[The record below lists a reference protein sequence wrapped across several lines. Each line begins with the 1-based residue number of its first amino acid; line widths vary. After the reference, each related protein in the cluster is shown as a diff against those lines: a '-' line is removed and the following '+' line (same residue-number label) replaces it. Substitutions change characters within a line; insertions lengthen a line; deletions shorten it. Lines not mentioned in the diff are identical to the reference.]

1 MDGLVVLILAA
12 AASAIIIRL
21 MIALAPRVGLV
32 DHPGEHKQHEHVTP
46 FVGGFGVVAAL
57 LVAVAA
63 LFFYYPAQGTAW
75 LSLLVCGLVM
85 FLVGLADDRWKLSFR
100 IRLVV
105 QAALAFLMVYG
116 GGVSLTSLGDLV
128 FTGDVSLGALAVPFT
143 VFATIG
149 GINAQNMV
157 DGIDGLAGT
166 IAAGTLVLVAVI
178 TGLSGSGATHLL
190 AMATLGGVLGF
201 LWFNLRF
208 GTQHRA
214 RTFMGD
220 NGSMMLGFI
229 VVWLL
234 ITLTQDTGAVGNGR
248 VEGAGQG
255 ALISPVAALWLFAI
269 PLVDTLSVML
279 RRVWLG
285 QSPFTPDRNHL
296 HHLLQRA
303 GFRVENVVT
312 TIGLLHFGLGSVGV
326 LALQWGA
333 SEGLMFFAFLCVFAA
348 YLGITARPWRFV
360 PALRAIHRRL
370 NLTPAGNCG
379 VFFGNCKLEHVEQI
393 NALVAPQLGEK
404 TAFRTRLYEQTNP
417 DGTPGLRYA
426 VVEILLDD
434 EAAPLSQQV
443 DYLRLI
449 RKAMHPHNGV
459 YIRSYVHRD
468 PFNDRRAKP
477 SMGDERFEKR
487 SRDRRK
493 QKRILLEE
501 SFSYVERGR
510 ILDQD
515 VDLKAAHTQ
524 APDSATGKRSSA
536 PETLIT
542 KP

>member
-1 MDGLVVLILAA
+1 MEGLIVLILAA
-12 AASAIIIRL
+12 ALSAIVIRL

-57 LVAVAA
+57 LVAVVA
-63 LFFYYPAQGTAW
+63 LFVYYPAQSTAW
-75 LSLLVCGLVM
+75 LSLLVCSVVM
-85 FLVGLADDRWKLSFR
+85 FLVGLADDRWKLSFK
-100 IRLVV
+100 IRLLV
-105 QAALAFLMVYG
+105 QAALAVLMVYG

-128 FTGDVSLGALAVPFT
+128 FTGNISLGVLAVPFT

-166 IAAGTLVLVAVI
+166 VAAGTLVLVALI
-178 TGLSGSGATHLL
+178 TGIAGSSATHVL
-190 AMATLGGVLGF
+190 AMATLGGVAGF

-208 GTQHRA
+208 GKQHRA

-234 ITLTQDTGAVGNGR
+234 ITLTQDTG
-248 VEGAGQG
+248 VEQGQG

-279 RRVWLG
+279 RRVWMG

-303 GFRVENVVT
+303 GFRVEDVVR
-312 TIGLLHFGLGSVGV
+312 TIGLLHFGLAGVGV
-326 LALQWGA
+326 MALRWGA
-333 SEGLMFFAFLCVFAA
+333 SEGLMFIAFLFVFAA
-348 YLGITARPWRFV
+348 YLTLTARPWRFV
-360 PALRAIHRRL
+360 PALRGIHRRL
-370 NLTPAGNCG
+370 KLTPAGNCG
-379 VFFGNCKLEHVEQI
+379 VFFGNCNLEHVEQI
-393 NALVAPQLGEK
+393 NALVAHQLKEN
-404 TAFRTRLYEQTNP
+404 TAFRTRLYQQTEP

-426 VVEILLDD
+426 VVEIMLDD
-434 EAAPLSQQV
+434 EAAPLSHQM
-443 DYLRLI
+443 DYLRVI
-449 RKAMHPHNGV
+449 RKALHPHSGV
-459 YIRSYVHRD
+459 YIRSYVDRD
-468 PFNDRRAKP
+468 PFNDRRANP
-477 SMGDERFEKR
+477 STGDERFEKR
-487 SRDRRK
+487 NRDRRK
-493 QKRILLEE
+493 QKRLLLEE
-501 SFSYVERGR
+501 SFTYVERGR

-515 VDLKAAHTQ
+515 VNLKAADAQTQ
-524 APDSATGKRSSA
+524 ATDQRVRA
-536 PETLIT
+536 PETVIT

>member
-1 MDGLVVLILAA
+1 MEGLIVLLLAG
-12 AASAIIIRL
+12 AASAACIRV
-21 MIALAPRVGLV
+21 MIGLAPRIGLI
-32 DHPGEHKQHEHVTP
+32 DHPGEHKQHEHITP

-57 LVAVAA
+57 LVAVVA
-63 LFFYYPAQGTAW
+63 LFIHYPGQGVAW
-75 LSLLVCGLVM
+75 LSLLACSVVM

-128 FTGDVSLGALAVPFT
+128 FVGDISLGALAVPFT

-166 IAAGTLVLVAVI
+166 VATGTLVLVALL
-178 TGLSGSGATHLL
+178 TGIAGSGATHLL
-190 AMATLGGVLGF
+190 AMAMLGGVGGF
-201 LWFNLRF
+201 LWFNLRH
-208 GTQHRA
+208 GKQHRA

-234 ITLTQDTGAVGNGR
+234 ITLTQHTGFDLSDDP
-248 VEGAGQG
+248 GQG

-279 RRVWLG
+279 RRVAMG

-303 GFRVENVVT
+303 GFRVEDVVT
-312 TIGLLHFGLGSVGV
+312 AIGLLHFTLGGLGVM
-326 LALQWGA
+326 ALVWGA
-333 SEGLMFFAFLCVFAA
+333 PEGVMFIAFLLVFAG
-348 YLGITARPWRFV
+348 YLILTARPWRFV
-360 PALRAIHRRL
+360 PALRGIHRYL
-370 NLTPAGNCG
+370 HLTPAGNCG
-379 VFFGNCKLEHVEQI
+379 VFFGNCSIEHVEQI
-393 NALVAPQLGEK
+393 NDLIAPQLREN
-404 TAFRTRLYEQTNP
+404 TAFRTRLYEQAGS

-426 VVEILLDD
+426 VVEIMLED
-434 EAAPLSQQV
+434 EAAPLTHQV
-443 DYLRLI
+443 EYLRLI
-449 RKAMHPHNGV
+449 RKALHPHSGV

-468 PFNDRRAKP
+468 PLADRRSNKDQ
-477 SMGDERFEKR
+477 DEAQFGLRK
-487 SRDRRK
+487 RDRRK
-493 QKRILLEE
+493 QKRTLLEE
-501 SFSYVERGR
+501 SFTYVDGGR

-515 VDLKAAHTQ
+515 VHHKAAG
-524 APDSATGKRSSA
+524 APIDNLSRA
-536 PETLIT
+536 PETLTT
-542 KP
+542 KPKPSRPD

>member
-1 MDGLVVLILAA
+1 MEGLIVLILAA
-12 AASAIIIRL
+12 AVSAIVIRL

-32 DHPGEHKQHEHVTP
+32 DLPGEHKQHEHVTP

-57 LVAVAA
+57 LVAVVA
-63 LFFYYPAQGTAW
+63 LFVLYPGQGTAW
-75 LSLLVCGLVM
+75 LSLLVCSVVM

-100 IRLVV
+100 IRLLV

-128 FTGDVSLGALAVPFT
+128 FIGDVSLGTLAVPFT

-166 IAAGTLVLVAVI
+166 VAAGTLVLVALI
-178 TGLSGSGATHLL
+178 TGIAGSGATHVL
-190 AMATLGGVLGF
+190 AMATLGGVAGF
-201 LWFNLRF
+201 LWFNLRH
-208 GTQHRA
+208 GKQHRA

-234 ITLTQDTGAVGNGR
+234 ITLTQNTGVDQ
-248 VEGAGQG
+248 GQG
-255 ALISPVAALWLFAI
+255 ALVSPVAALWLFAI

-279 RRVWLG
+279 RRVWMG

-303 GFRVENVVT
+303 GFRVEDVVT
-312 TIGLLHFGLGSVGV
+312 TIGLLHFGLAGAGV
-326 LALQWGA
+326 MALQWGA
-333 SEGLMFFAFLCVFAA
+333 SEGLMFIAFLLVFAA
-348 YLGITARPWRFV
+348 YLTLTARPWRFV
-360 PALRAIHRRL
+360 PALRGIHRRL
-370 NLTPAGNCG
+370 SLTPAGNCG

-426 VVEILLDD
+426 VVEILLED
-434 EAAPLSQQV
+434 EAAPLKQQV

-449 RKAMHPHNGV
+449 RKALHPHSGV
-459 YIRSYVHRD
+459 FIRSYVHRD
-468 PFNDRRAKP
+468 PFNDRRATP
-477 SMGDERFEKR
+477 LSGDERFEKR

-493 QKRILLEE
+493 QKRLLLEE
-501 SFSYVERGR
+501 SFTYVHRGR

-515 VDLKAAHTQ
+515 VNLRVAHAQVQAQAAEKRARALAP
-524 APDSATGKRSSA
+524 APDTII
-536 PETLIT
+536 P

>member
-1 MDGLVVLILAA
+1 MEGLIVLILAA
-12 AASAIIIRL
+12 AVSAIVIRF

-32 DHPGEHKQHEHVTP
+32 DLPGEHKQHEHVTP

-57 LVAVAA
+57 LVAVGA
-63 LFFYYPAQGTAW
+63 LFVYYPAQGTAW
-75 LSLLVCGLVM
+75 LSLLVCSVVM

-100 IRLVV
+100 IRLMV

-128 FTGDVSLGALAVPFT
+128 FIGNISLGTLAVPFT

-166 IAAGTLVLVAVI
+166 VATGTLVLVAVI
-178 TGLSGSGATHLL
+178 TGVAGSGATHVL

-201 LWFNLRF
+201 LRFNLRH
-208 GTQHRA
+208 GKQYRA

-234 ITLTQDTGAVGNGR
+234 ITLTQDTGVDQ
-248 VEGAGQG
+248 GQG

-285 QSPFTPDRNHL
+285 KSPFTPDRNHL
-296 HHLLQRA
+296 HHLLLRA
-303 GFRVENVVT
+303 GFRVEDVVT

-326 LALQWGA
+326 VALQWGA
-333 SEGLMFFAFLCVFAA
+333 SEGVMFIAFLFVFAA
-348 YLGITARPWRFV
+348 YLMLTARPWRFV
-360 PALRAIHRRL
+360 PALRGIHRRL

-393 NALVAPQLGEK
+393 NALIAPQLSEN
-404 TAFRTRLYEQTNP
+404 TAFRTRLYQQTQA

-426 VVEILLDD
+426 VVEIMLDD
-434 EAAPLSQQV
+434 EAAPLKHQV
-443 DYLRLI
+443 GYLRLI
-449 RKAMHPHNGV
+449 RAALHPHSGV
-459 YIRSYVHRD
+459 FIRSYVHRD
-468 PFNDRRAKP
+468 PFNDRRATP
-477 SMGDERFEKR
+477 LSGDERFEKR
-487 SRDRRK
+487 RRDRRK
-493 QKRILLEE
+493 QQRMLLEE
-501 SFSYVERGR
+501 SFTYVERGR
-510 ILDQD
+510 ILNED
-515 VDLKAAHTQ
+515 VDLKAAFAQ
-524 APDSATGKRSSA
+524 VQAQAAEKRAGALAPAPDTII
-536 PETLIT
+536 P